1 MHVVLSGYYGFHN
14 VGDEA
19 ILFSIIQAL
28 RNQKPDIDITV
39 LSNDPAYT
47 EKTYGVKAINR
58 WKINEI
64 IPLLKEADGLIS
76 GGGSLLQDV
85 TGMKSI
91 PYYTGIMRIAQW
103 LKKPV
108 FIYAQGMGPINKG
121 ISKFLVKA
129 SLNKADIV
137 TVRDNKSKVLLEDI
151 GVSKTINVVPDP
163 VMGLNGQSFS
173 NDWVT
178 GSGISRPFLTVS
190 VRDWTTVLEY
200 KSAIAQSLDKLS
212 LKGFDIVFIPM
223 HGEHD
228 YHTSKEVAT
237 MMKEVSFIAPF
248 DAEIQEKISII
259 GQSELL
265 VGMRLHALIFS
276 AISITPFV
284 ALSYDPK
291 IDAFAQICDQPI
303 AGHVEKN
310 NWGSERIVNNVLSLL
325 QDKYSTEKKLNSTVL
340 RLQQSAIHTAEMVIR
355 QLSK

>member
-28 RNQKPDIDITV
+28 RNQKTDIEITV

-47 EKTYGVKAINR
+47 EKTYGVKSINR

-64 IPLLKEADGLIS
+64 FSLLKRTDGLIS

-91 PYYTGIMRIAQW
+91 PYYTGIIRIAKW

-108 FIYAQGMGPINKG
+108 FIYAQGMGPISKG

-129 SLNKADIV
+129 ALNKADMV
-137 TVRDNKSKVLLEDI
+137 TVRDNKSKELLRDI
-151 GVSKTINVVPDP
+151 GILKTISVVPDP
-163 VMGLNGQSFS
+163 VMGLNGKSFT
-173 NDWVT
+173 NDWVNS
-178 GSGISRPFLTVS
+178 SGVSRPFLSVS
-190 VRDWTTVLEY
+190 VRDWPTEVDY
-200 KSAIAQSLDKLS
+200 KKKVAQSLDELS
-212 LKGFDIVFIPM
+212 LKGWDIVFIPM

-228 YHTSKEVAT
+228 HQTSMNVAS
-237 MMKEVSFIAPF
+237 MMKEESFIAPF

-291 IDAFAQICDQPI
+291 IDAFAQICNQPI
-303 AGHVEKN
+303 VGHVEEN
-310 NWGSERIVNNVLSLL
+310 NWGSERIVKEAATLL
-325 QDKYSTEKKLNSTVL
+325 KDKDSTEKKLNDAVTP
-340 RLQQSAIHTAEMVIR
+340 LQKSALHTAEMVIR